1 MARKQIRV
9 WVSKRNKVH
18 LGFLSRRILFT
29 WFMLA
34 GLIFFF
40 APQNL
45 TNKFQFA
52 FARVFCWPLSIGRN
66 ISLSARTQKPLTD
79 IISSRE
85 HNRLQNY
92 FANLT
97 EELLQKH
104 KKIEELSGLRD
115 RLYALEGAKLML
127 ADVITASIDG
137 SHSKLIINRGEN
149 DGLAKGQ
156 FVLSDNSI
164 IGTIS
169 DVSARTAK
177 AKLITDP
184 TSNIAIKIVGLDASR
199 LMQGDGKGSA
209 KVQLLSTKHKIKV
222 GNDVYACKKPGF
234 LDAPMK
240 TGTVAKCK
248 RADENPLLW
257 DITVKPACDIERLND
272 VTVIIMN
279 PQEQLRI

>member
-1 MARKQIRV
+1 MVRKQIRV
-9 WVSKRNKVH
+9 WVPKHNKMR
-18 LGFLSRRILFT
+18 LGSLSGGMLFT
-29 WFMLA
+29 WFML
-34 GLIFFF
+34 GGFIFLF

-52 FARVFCWPLSIGRN
+52 FARIFRWPLSIGRN
-66 ISLSARTQKPLTD
+66 ISLSARAQKPLTGT
-79 IISSRE
+79 IKRQE
-85 HNRLQNY
+85 HNQLQNY

-104 KKIEELSGLRD
+104 KKVEKLSGLRD

-149 DGLAKGQ
+149 DGLSKGQ

-169 DVSARTAK
+169 DVSPRTAK
-177 AKLITDP
+177 VKLITDP
-184 TSNIAIKIVGLDASR
+184 TSRIAVKIAGLNASR
-199 LMQGDGKGSA
+199 LMQGNGKSSA
-209 KVQLLSTKHKIKV
+209 KVQLLSTKHKIKI
-222 GNDVYACKKPGF
+222 GNNVYACKKPGF

-240 TGTVAKCK
+240 IGTVALCK

-257 DITVKPACDIERLND
+257 DIKVKPACDIERLND
-272 VTVIIMN
+272 ITVIIMN